1 MWARTVAG
9 GLGNKHEQGTV
20 MAGPAVEQRLAAILA
35 ADVAGY
41 SRLMQDDERATL
53 ADLDDCRAV
62 FRARIAAAGGR
73 VVDTAGDSVLAVFA
87 LATRAVQAALTIQLD
102 LAARND
108 PLLEGRRMRFRIG
121 IHLGEV
127 LQKHDGTVYG
137 DGVNIAARLEGLA
150 EPGGVCVSAN
160 VHEVA
165 AGKLKARFA
174 DAGEHQVKNIEWPV
188 HAWNVA
194 PDGDDGGDDDDAP
207 STPAKPAPITDRPSI
222 VVLPFDNMS
231 GDPEQEYFSD
241 GISEDVITGLSKVPG
256 LFVIARN
263 SAFVYKGKAHNLPDV
278 AAALGVRY
286 VLEGSVRKA
295 GNRVRITAQLIDGV
309 SGGHLWADR
318 YDRELEDIFAVQ
330 DEVTEAIVDQLSL
343 RLGPDDED
351 RVSRPRTTN
360 MAAWD
365 LFLRGR
371 EAAWTLTRGASL
383 EASRML
389 EEVVSLDRDLAVAH
403 AMLGFMRAS
412 QAVNGWTEKGGADLA
427 DGIASAETA
436 IRLDPKEALAH
447 FAHALGL
454 QYAGRLEEATAA
466 AERAIALDAN
476 LCHAHG
482 VMGSSVLFI
491 GKPEAALH
499 HLDIAM
505 RLDPYFPNVLL
516 HLCALAHYM
525 LGDYQSSRALLEQRM
540 ALKVET
546 DSTPFVLASCHG
558 RLGDRQAAA
567 RAWRQVFE
575 TNADFSVTQRR
586 RSASYRD
593 IRHFD
598 DIVEGLRL
606 AGIDPDT
613 APG

>member
-1 MWARTVAG
+1 
-9 GLGNKHEQGTV
+9 

-41 SRLMQDDERATL
+41 SRLMQDDEHATL

-62 FRARIAAAGGR
+62 FREGIAAAGGR

-87 LATRAVQAALTIQLD
+87 LATRAVQAALAIQLD

-108 PLLEGRRMRFRIG
+108 PILEGRRMHFRIG

-127 LQKHDGTVYG
+127 LQKDDGTVYG

-165 AGKLKARFA
+165 AGKLEARFA
-174 DAGEHQVKNIEWPV
+174 DAGEHQVKNIERPV

-194 PDGDDGGDDDDAP
+194 PGARNGGGVEMPSAP
-207 STPAKPAPITDRPSI
+207 TKPAPITDRPSI

-231 GDPEQEYFSD
+231 GDPEQSYFSD

-286 VLEGSVRKA
+286 VVEGSVRKA

-351 RVSRPRTTN
+351 RASRPKTTN
-360 MAAWD
+360 MEAWD

-371 EAAWTLTRGASL
+371 EAAWTLTRGSSL

-389 EEVVSLDRDLAVAH
+389 EEVVSLDPNLAVAH

-412 QAVNGWTEKGGADLA
+412 QAV
-427 DGIASAETA
+427 
-436 IRLDPKEALAH
+436 RVFP
-447 FAHALGL
+447 GL
-454 QYAGRLEEATAA
+454 IES
-466 AERAIALDAN
+466 D
-476 LCHAHG
+476 
-482 VMGSSVLFI
+482 
-491 GKPEAALH
+491 
-499 HLDIAM
+499 
-505 RLDPYFPNVLL
+505 
-516 HLCALAHYM
+516 
-525 LGDYQSSRALLEQRM
+525 
-540 ALKVET
+540 
-546 DSTPFVLASCHG
+546 
-558 RLGDRQAAA
+558 
-567 RAWRQVFE
+567 
-575 TNADFSVTQRR
+575 
-586 RSASYRD
+586 
-593 IRHFD
+593 
-598 DIVEGLRL
+598 
-606 AGIDPDT
+606 
-613 APG
+613 